1 MNVFQLL
8 WCVSVLIQTVV
19 HVLYLF
25 GIFKYLIL
33 NPHQFMLCPQHTLS
47 RCGRVGPQ
55 IFMRKPITHPCL
67 PTRFPPVC
75 MTFLSSSVRLTTP
88 FFASSWKAIPT
99 QTNLVD
105 RSPQHGEKECV
116 VRVNSRVIRCSLWV
130 WSFSHMSV
138 FSKAQSFDDF
148 IGDMEVAIWRLFYV
162 CCFPF
167 FSRRSGVDQGHS
179 LCCGVRGARRF

>member
-1 MNVFQLL
+1 
-8 WCVSVLIQTVV
+8 
-19 HVLYLF
+19 
-25 GIFKYLIL
+25 
-33 NPHQFMLCPQHTLS
+33 MLCPQHTLS

-116 VRVNSRVIRCSLWV
+116 VRVNPRVISCSLWV
-130 WSFSHMSV
+130 WSFSRMSV
-138 FSKAQSFDDF
+138 FSKAQSFDGF
-148 IGDMEVAIWRLFYV
+148 NGDTEVAIRRLFYV
-162 CCFPF
+162 CCFTF

-179 LCCGVRGARRF
+179 LCCGVCGARRF

>member
-1 MNVFQLL
+1 M
-8 WCVSVLIQTVV
+8 V

-75 MTFLSSSVRLTTP
+75 MTFLSSSVRLTTL

-105 RSPQHGEKECV
+105 RSPQHGEKK
-116 VRVNSRVIRCSLWV
+116 RMRCPSE
-130 WSFSHMSV
+130 FKGHQM
-138 FSKAQSFDDF
+138 FIAISKFFTHVCFWTAQRFDDF
-148 IGDMEVAIWRLFYV
+148 IGDTEVAM
-162 CCFPF
+162 
-167 FSRRSGVDQGHS
+167 
-179 LCCGVRGARRF
+179 